1 MSKLSKHNRYQ
12 KGKPAPVK
20 ALPAIGAIVAKVAPV
35 VKGLVAKGG
44 ASGAASGGG
53 KGEVVKNLIQKFSN
67 KRKSNTDETAQEKDY
82 YADQSG
88 GDFSHLNSMAPF
100 AMNSPFKKKPGSNND
115 AVSVTSSV
123 KGVSNQQTGTYDVE
137 ARDITL
143 VAGSS
148 GDPLA
153 GKGNTA
159 EDAISASGEI
169 DGTKIT
175 TTETPT
181 SLAQQ
186 KNNQTTVNPS
196 TGNVVSNN
204 FKPSSNPNTAEA
216 AINESSG
223 SKKPVIG
230 NETRL
235 GSMHNKHYWE
245 RNKRGDY
252 VKRNDNLWVRE
263 RPDEGGPK
271 EVRYTNPFNDKPAA
285 KPDPKPAAK
294 PDPKPAVKPS
304 NTTTAVAP
312 DLNKKKSDKD
322 PTTQGYLKISS
333 SRYQEG
339 FNKGQKWF
347 PGLNNAVKDREE
359 YRKKGDK
366 AGEAHTQAIID
377 KLRASSELNKTQNN
391 DPNKKSQYTGEFS
404 KGGTQI
410 NSRKGDSGNKLSIH
424 KFPASGNTNIV
435 SSNSKSPKIDSN
447 IKGNTSN
454 VKDIKMQDV
463 NVAENRLANISH
475 TKRVARE
482 AGLDNIIHTR
492 DYINSKDPA
501 ANVQS
506 KPSKVNSEKTSSST
520 SKKTTKKI
528 TSEVKK
534 ENKKKVNKP
543 NTKKPKVRK
552 TKTKKGKRNSGMVKV
567 SKNPLFKS

>member
-35 VKGLVAKGG
+35 VKGLVAKGS

-53 KGEVVKNLIQKFSN
+53 KGEVVKNLIKNFSN
-67 KRKSNTDETAQEKDY
+67 KRKSNTEETAQEKDY

-204 FKPSSNPNTAEA
+204 SKPSSNPNTAEA

-245 RNKRGDY
+245 KNKRGKY

-263 RPDEGGPK
+263 RPKEGGPT
-271 EVRYTNPFNDKPAA
+271 EVTYTNPFNEKPAA
-285 KPDPKPAAK
+285 KPD
-294 PDPKPAVKPS
+294 VKGGVK
-304 NTTTAVAP
+304 A
-312 DLNKKKSDKD
+312 DLNKKANI
-322 PTTQGYLKISS
+322 PTDMSYRPAESFGNPSAKTAWSKA
-333 SRYQEG
+333 
-339 FNKGQKWF
+339 
-347 PGLNNAVKDREE
+347 GLNEMQE
-359 YRKKGDK
+359 YAKASKKEGDE
-366 AGEAHTQAIID
+366 AGYKHYTNIINNTRLD
-377 KLRASSELNKTQNN
+377 LGLNKT
-391 DPNKKSQYTGEFS
+391 
-404 KGGTQI
+404 
-410 NSRKGDSGNKLSIH
+410 RKTD
-424 KFPASGNTNIV
+424 V
-435 SSNSKSPKIDSN
+435 SSSSALGNSADLKNASLHTNRSKPLSGSAKPSSS

-454 VKDIKMQDV
+454 KATSGKPEIITNKNGTFRRVKGAD
-463 NVAENRLANISH
+463 NVVTSFEKISPPD
-475 TKRVARE
+475 T
-482 AGLDNIIHTR
+482 
-492 DYINSKDPA
+492 SKKL
-501 ANVQS
+501 NVQS
-506 KPSKVNSEKTSSST
+506 KLSKDLGTTSTTNITSGQGAQFDTNKKRDIVGSSSVKAET
-520 SKKTTKKI
+520 KSSTYSSPKQTGGKAVKKVKKDI
-528 TSEVKK
+528 FK
-534 ENKKKVNKP
+534 ENKKSDKQNKRNKSP
-543 NTKKPKVRK
+543 K
-552 TKTKKGKRNSGMVKV
+552 TKNNRRRGGNGLVKAG
-567 SKNPLFKS
+567 KNPLFGTKK